1 MEALSLKKIL
11 KDYLEGTNF
20 KEINE
25 TISINKI
32 WEEVVG
38 EPISKNTKIISYKKQ
53 TLIIKASNPVWRN
66 ELSLQKNNLLEN
78 LQKKINKKI
87 KTIKII

>member
-11 KDYLEGTNF
+11 KEYLEGTNF

-25 TISINKI
+25 TISIKKI
-32 WEEVVG
+32 WEKTVG
-38 EPISKNTKIISYKKQ
+38 EPICKNTKIISLKKQ

-66 ELSLQKNNLLEN
+66 ELSLQKNNLLEK
-78 LQKKINKKI
+78 LQKKINNKI
-87 KTIKII
+87 NNIKII